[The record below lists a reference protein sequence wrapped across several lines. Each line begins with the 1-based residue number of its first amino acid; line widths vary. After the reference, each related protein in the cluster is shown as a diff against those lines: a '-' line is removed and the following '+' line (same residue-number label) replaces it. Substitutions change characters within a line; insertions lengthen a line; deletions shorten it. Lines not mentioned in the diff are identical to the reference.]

1 MRGGD
6 EAIQGFVAVLIGF
19 GLLITI
25 RLLALH
31 PAIRRAL
38 SRLMS
43 RLGLRILDWVSPA
56 PEFDQVADD
65 LSRALRRQR
74 LRADVRRLQRIL
86 ATDMSMSA
94 TRQMGNRLAYAWL
107 VRELDKDTRDL
118 AYSFL
123 DDEPVNDWNV
133 AGPSRM
139 RDLARNHYAPRAPQV
154 EILEIG
160 WKH

>member
-1 MRGGD
+1 MH
-6 EAIQGFVAVLIGF
+6 GFVAVLIGF

-38 SRLMS
+38 SQLMR
-43 RLGLRILDWVSPA
+43 RLGLRILDWVSPT

-74 LRADVRRLQRIL
+74 LRADVRRLERIL

-107 VRELDKDTRDL
+107 VRELEKDTRDR

-123 DDEPVNDWNV
+123 DDPVDDWNDSGMPIR
-133 AGPSRM
+133 A
-139 RDLARNHYAPRAPQV
+139 RDFARSQYAPRAPQV

>member
-1 MRGGD
+1 M
-6 EAIQGFVAVLIGF
+6 IVLIVI
-19 GLLITI
+19 GLLITT

-31 PAIRRAL
+31 PAIRRWF
-38 SRLMS
+38 SQLMT

-65 LSRALRRQR
+65 LSRALRRQK

-94 TRQMGNRLAYAWL
+94 TRQMGNRLAYASL
-107 VRELDKDTRDL
+107 VRELDRDTREL

-123 DDEPVNDWNV
+123 DDDPVDDWNV
-133 AGPSRM
+133 AGPPTRI
-139 RDLARNHYAPRAPQV
+139 RDLARNQYAPRAPQV